1 MPIIA
6 IPTRAVE
13 KLAELESESRK
24 TDTRWDIAYRYG
36 FVEGLRAVL
45 SSEVVGLII
54 MEAECMVDGV
64 PGFPRL
70 AKAICEEQS
79 SAEETDP

>member
-13 KLAELESESRK
+13 ELAELAARAEK
-24 TDTRWDIAYRYG
+24 TDECCDHAYEDG
-36 FVEGLRAVL
+36 FLQGLRVVL

-54 MEAECMVDGV
+54 MEADSLRNNE
-64 PGFPRL
+64 PGLPRL
-70 AKAICEEQS
+70 VFADKN
-79 SAEETDP
+79 ETK